1 MTGSPMAMP
10 LRIMHRWRQRMSGV
24 ELSILFCGTAFVLLV
39 AHRGSVAPVL
49 SAMPPASPLPLW
61 ETAGLT
67 FLHAALSLAI
77 VVAASLVLSGAACQW
92 PRFRAFLIPALSV
105 ARAVPGLGL
114 TGILAAV
121 FPPMLTIMLV
131 AASSMIWR
139 IVTAVLD
146 AEDTL
151 PAALD
156 EVATGLRMTGWQ
168 RFWRLKIPVA
178 VPLTAFRAM
187 QAMPAFWVRLLSAE
201 GLMMLMSHQVTSGCG
216 AAALQAMLDHHP
228 LRIVEV
234 SLIILLL
241 ILVVDQAL
249 MRPMAGWAQRYRLEG
264 PFEERSRPHSWLL
277 TIWRRTKPMLWLS
290 GSMGLA
296 LAWVGNWRLG
306 RPRSIMPERDL
317 PERGG
322 LVRVFPE
329 ALLPLISL
337 ILLAYAIYH
346 TGLVRQIFSDLAE
359 SVVTLSHVCGT
370 LALCVLVWVPLGLL
384 ISERASSLRT
394 PVRTA
399 VVACGLFPAVL
410 LYPLCRE
417 LGLDSSVILLF
428 LGAHWLVGVVVLDA
442 AKVIP
447 SGLRQVAV
455 GLRLRGFL
463 LWRRLLLPALAPE
476 LCGGLLTAVVPVWN
490 AVMVAEAFVPS
501 DSGLG
506 AALLSDTLSGAVS
519 AQILA
524 LMLLTLLSMLLD
536 RLVLQ
541 PLAVNAAQK
550 YTI

>member
-10 LRIMHRWRQRMSGV
+10 MRIMHRWRQRMSGI
-24 ELSILFCGTAFVLLV
+24 ELSILFCATAFALLV
-39 AHRGSVAPVL
+39 LPRASVAPVL
-49 SAMPPASPLPLW
+49 SAMPPAAPLPLW
-61 ETAGLT
+61 DMAGLT
-67 FLHAALSLAI
+67 VLHVILSLLI
-77 VVAASLVLSGAACQW
+77 VVAASLLLSGAACQW

-114 TGILAAV
+114 IGILAAL
-121 FPPMLTIMLV
+121 FPPTLTIMLV

-151 PAALD
+151 PPALD

-168 RFWRLKIPVA
+168 RFWRLQMPVA
-178 VPLTAFRAM
+178 VPLTTFRAM

-201 GLMMLMSHQVTSGCG
+201 GLMMLMSHQATGGCG

-234 SLIILLL
+234 SGIILLL
-241 ILVVDQAL
+241 ILVIDQAL
-249 MRPMAGWAQRYRLEG
+249 MRPMVGWAQRYRPEG
-264 PFEERSRPHSWLL
+264 PFEERARPQSWLL
-277 TIWRRTKPMLWLS
+277 TIWRRTKLMLWLS
-290 GSMGLA
+290 GGVSDA
-296 LAWVGNWRLG
+296 LVWIGNWRLG
-306 RPRSIMPERDL
+306 RPRSIL
-317 PERGG
+317 PERHRT
-322 LVRVFPE
+322 VRELPE
-329 ALLPLISL
+329 ALLPVVSL
-337 ILLAYAIYH
+337 FLLVYAVYH
-346 TGLVRQIFSDLAE
+346 AGLLGQVPADLAE
-359 SVVTLSHVCGT
+359 SVLTLSHVCGT
-370 LALCVLVWVPLGLL
+370 LLLCVLVWVPLGLV
-384 ISERASSLRT
+384 ISEHGSSLRN
-394 PVRTA
+394 VCRMA
-399 VVACGLFPAVL
+399 VMACGLFPAVL

-417 LGLDSSVILLF
+417 LGLDSPVILLF
-428 LGAHWLVGVVVLDA
+428 LGAHWLVGIVVLDA
-442 AKVIP
+442 AKAIP
-447 SGLRQVAV
+447 SGLRQVAA
-455 GLRLRGFL
+455 GLRLRGVL
-463 LWRRLLLPALAPE
+463 LWRRLLLPAIAPE

-506 AALLSDTLSGAVS
+506 AALLSEALSGAVA

>member
-24 ELSILFCGTAFVLLV
+24 ELSILFCVTAVALLV
-39 AHRGSVAPVL
+39 VRHAPAVPVVTGALPGVSVG
-49 SAMPPASPLPLW
+49 LW
-61 ETAGLT
+61 VIAALT
-67 FLHAALSLAI
+67 LLHVALSLMT
-77 VVAASLVLSGAACQW
+77 VVAASLLVAGAACQW

-114 TGILAAV
+114 IGICAAV
-121 FPPMLTIMLV
+121 FPASVTIVLV

-151 PAALD
+151 SPALD

-168 RFWRLKIPVA
+168 RFWRLQIPVA
-178 VPLTAFRAM
+178 VPLTTFRAM
-187 QAMPAFWVRLLSAE
+187 QAMPAFWVRLLAVE
-201 GLMMLMSHQVTSGCG
+201 GLMMLMSHQTNEGCG
-216 AAALQAMLDHHP
+216 AAVLHAMLDHHP
-228 LRIVEV
+228 FRIVEI
-234 SLIILLL
+234 SLVILLL
-241 ILVVDQAL
+241 ILLVDQAV
-249 MRPMAGWAQRYRLEG
+249 MRPVLGWAQRYRPEG
-264 PFEERSRPHSWLL
+264 PIEERPRPQSWLL

-290 GSMGLA
+290 GMVGEA
-296 LAWVGNWRLG
+296 LTWIGNWRIG
-306 RPRSIMPERDL
+306 RPRSIL
-317 PERGG
+317 PEQDSGAS
-322 LVRVFPE
+322 PE
-329 ALLPLISL
+329 LPRALLPSISL
-337 ILLAYAIYH
+337 LLLIYAVYH
-346 TGLVRQIFSDLAE
+346 AGLLRLVPSDLAQ
-359 SVVTLSHVCGT
+359 SILTLSHVCET
-370 LALCVLVWVPLGLL
+370 LVLCLLVWVPLGLL
-384 ISERASSLRT
+384 ISERKPALRNLC
-394 PVRTA
+394 RSA
-399 VVACGLFPAVL
+399 VAACGLFPAVL

-417 LGLDSSVILLF
+417 LGLNSAVVLLF
-428 LGAHWLVGVVVLDA
+428 LGAHWLVGIVVLDA
-442 AKVIP
+442 AKAIP
-447 SGLRQVAV
+447 SGLRQVAT

-463 LWRRLLLPALAPE
+463 LWRRLLLPAIAPE

-506 AALLSDTLSGAVS
+506 ATLLSEVLGGAVG

>member
-24 ELSILFCGTAFVLLV
+24 ELSILFCATAFALLV

-49 SAMPPASPLPLW
+49 SAMPPAAPMPLW
-61 ETAGLT
+61 EMAGLT
-67 FLHAALSLAI
+67 FLHVALSLAI
-77 VVAASLVLSGAACQW
+77 VVAASLLLSGAACQW
-92 PRFRAFLIPALSV
+92 PRFRALLIPALSV

-114 TGILAAV
+114 IGILAAV
-121 FPPMLTIMLV
+121 FPPSLTIMLV

-178 VPLTAFRAM
+178 VPLTTFRAM

-201 GLMMLMSHQVTSGCG
+201 GLMMLMSHQATGGCG

-234 SLIILLL
+234 SVLILLL

-249 MRPMAGWAQRYRLEG
+249 MRPMTGWAQRYRPEG
-264 PFEERSRPHSWLL
+264 PFETRSRPQSWLL

-290 GSMGLA
+290 GTIGEA

-306 RPRSIMPERDL
+306 RPRSILPERDR
-317 PERGG
+317 P
-322 LVRVFPE
+322 VRAFPE

-337 ILLAYAIYH
+337 LLLAYAIYH
-346 TGLVRQIFSDLAE
+346 AGLVRQVPSDLAE
-359 SVVTLSHVCGT
+359 GVLTLSHVCGT

-384 ISERASSLRT
+384 ISERGSSLRT
-394 PVRTA
+394 PFRTA

-442 AKVIP
+442 AKAIP

-455 GLRLRGFL
+455 GLRLRGIL
-463 LWRRLLLPALAPE
+463 LWRRLLLPAIAPE

-506 AALLSDTLSGAVS
+506 AALLSEALSGAVG

>member
-24 ELSILFCGTAFVLLV
+24 ELSILFCGTALALLV

-49 SAMPPASPLPLW
+49 SAMPPAAPMPLW
-61 ETAGLT
+61 EMAGLT
-67 FLHAALSLAI
+67 FLHVALSLAI
-77 VVAASLVLSGAACQW
+77 VVAASLLLSGAACQW

-114 TGILAAV
+114 IGILAAV
-121 FPPMLTIMLV
+121 FPPSLTIMLV
-131 AASSMIWR
+131 AASSMVWR

-178 VPLTAFRAM
+178 VPLTTFRAM

-201 GLMMLMSHQVTSGCG
+201 GLMMLMSHQATGGCG

-234 SLIILLL
+234 SVLILLL

-249 MRPMAGWAQRYRLEG
+249 MRPMTGWAQRYRPEG
-264 PFEERSRPHSWLL
+264 PFEERSRPQSWLL

-290 GSMGLA
+290 GTIGEA

-306 RPRSIMPERDL
+306 RPRSILPERD
-317 PERGG
+317 R
-322 LVRVFPE
+322 LVRAFPE

-337 ILLAYAIYH
+337 LLLAYAIYH
-346 TGLVRQIFSDLAE
+346 AGLVRQVPSDLAE
-359 SVVTLSHVCGT
+359 SVLTLSHVCGT

-384 ISERASSLRT
+384 ISERGSSLRT
-394 PVRTA
+394 PFRTA

-442 AKVIP
+442 AKAIP

-455 GLRLRGFL
+455 GLRLRGIL
-463 LWRRLLLPALAPE
+463 LWRRLLLPAIAPE

-506 AALLSDTLSGAVS
+506 AALLSEALSGAVG